1 MKRYFISLFKKLN
14 PKMKLKSNNVGE
26 YLEASES
33 MIKSLEGFI
42 SVNEHLKYFI
52 VQMVSSK
59 LTSQFQIDSELE
71 KSLKLLDT
79 CLYSY
84 SDKAMRRIFEDSS
97 SRLLFNY
104 FYKHGH
110 NFFIEQKN
118 VKKNLKEYVST
129 LEYIYKNFNGQCME

>member
-1 MKRYFISLFKKLN
+1 MKRYYASLFKKLN
-14 PKMKLKSNNVGE
+14 PKLKLKSSKVGE
-26 YLEASES
+26 YLEASRK
-33 MIKSLEGFI
+33 MITSLEGSI

-59 LTSQFQIDSELE
+59 FTSQFQVDSELE

-84 SDKAMRRIFEDSS
+84 SDRALKRIFEDSS

-104 FYKHGH
+104 FYSNGH
-110 NFFIEQKN
+110 SFFTEQKN
-118 VKKNLKEYVST
+118 VKKNVKEYQNT
-129 LEYIYKNFNGQCME
+129 LEYIYKNFNGVCME